1 MKAYRYKALSL
12 SGKKISGL
20 VEANDEFEAVGKIK
34 ESANVILE
42 IVEVKKGKRADINFN
57 DPLWVSEKVLALT
70 ASQFAILLRAGLP
83 IARTVEVIAHQ
94 TTDKLM
100 KRILLEV
107 KDDLLSGY
115 GLAQSLDSRGKK
127 IPQVFIETVRAG
139 EASGT
144 LENSFAKLAAYYEKS
159 YKLRAKV
166 KGAMRYPIILI
177 VLSIIVVMVVVNV
190 AVPTVSGI
198 IESTGGKM
206 PWPTQVLLDVYYFF
220 KNYGLIIIIALAI
233 LGILYALWGRTE
245 DGKVKRGE
253 MALKLPVL
261 GKINTL
267 NAASEFAGNMM
278 TLLSSGLPTTK
289 ALSITG
295 KVMSNYVVGN
305 SVAGAV
311 FDIEEGKRLGDV
323 LRDNIYLPPLLT
335 EMTAVGEESGS
346 LEETLKTI
354 GEYFDSEVEEQTTK
368 AIGMLEPMMTI
379 FLGIVIGFI
388 VIALYLP
395 MFTMYSGM

>member
-1 MKAYRYKALSL
+1 MKAYRYKALSR
-12 SGKKISGL
+12 SGEKVSGF
-20 VEANDEFEAVGKIK
+20 VEAVDEFEAVSKIK

-42 IVEVKKGKRADINFN
+42 IAEVKKGRGANINLN

-70 ASQFAILLRAGLP
+70 ASQFAILLKAGLP
-83 IARTVEVIAHQ
+83 IARTVEIIAHQ
-94 TTDKLM
+94 STDNLM

-107 KDDLLSGY
+107 KEDLLAGY
-115 GLAQSLDSRGKK
+115 GLAQSLDTRGKK
-127 IPQVFIETVRAG
+127 IPQLFIETVRAG

-144 LENSFAKLAAYYEKS
+144 LENSFAKLATYYEKS

-177 VLSIIVVMVVVNV
+177 LLSIVVVAVVVNV
-190 AVPTVSGI
+190 AVPVVSGI
-198 IESTGGKM
+198 IESTGGTI
-206 PWPTQVLLDVYYFF
+206 PWPTRVLLDVYNFF
-220 KNYGLIIIIALAI
+220 KNYGLIVIIVLAV
-233 LGILYALWGRTE
+233 LWILYAIWGKTE

-253 MALKLPVL
+253 MALRLPVL
-261 GKINTL
+261 GRINTL

-278 TLLSSGLPTTK
+278 TMLSSGLPATK

-323 LRDNIYLPPLLT
+323 LRDNPYLPPLLT
-335 EMTAVGEESGS
+335 EMTALGEESGS
-346 LEETLKTI
+346 LEETLRTI
-354 GEYFDSEVEEQTTK
+354 GEYFDAEVEEQTAK

-379 FLGIVIGFI
+379 FLGVVIGFI

>member
-1 MKAYRYKALSL
+1 MKVYRYKALSL
-12 SGKKISGL
+12 SGKKVSGM
-20 VEANDEFEAVGKIK
+20 VEARDEFEAVTKIK
-34 ESANVILE
+34 ESCNVILD
-42 IVEVKKGKRADINFN
+42 IVEVKRRKREGINLN

-70 ASQFAILLRAGLP
+70 ASQFAILLKSGLP
-83 IARTVEVIAHQ
+83 IARTVEVIAQQ
-94 TTDKLM
+94 TTDNLM
-100 KRILLEV
+100 KRILLQV
-107 KDDLLSGY
+107 KDDVLSGY
-115 GLAQSLDSRGKK
+115 SLAQSLETRGKK

-144 LENSFAKLAAYYEKS
+144 LENSFERLAAYYEKS
-159 YKLRAKV
+159 YKLRGKV
-166 KGAMRYPIILI
+166 KGAMRYPIIL
-177 VLSIIVVMVVVNV
+177 VLLSIVVVIIVVNV
-190 AVPTVSGI
+190 AVPTISNI
-198 IESTGGKM
+198 ISSTGGTM
-206 PWPTQVLLDVYYFF
+206 PWPTQFLLDVYNFF
-220 KNYGLIIIIALAI
+220 KKNGLGVIIGLAV
-233 LGILYALWGRTE
+233 LGIIYFLWGRTE

-253 MALKLPVL
+253 LALKLPVL

-305 SVAGAV
+305 SVAGTV

-323 LRDNIYLPPLLT
+323 LKDNPYLPPLLT

-354 GEYFDSEVEEQTTK
+354 GEYFDSEVEEKTAR

-379 FLGIVIGFI
+379 FLGVVIGFI